1 VIQVRIFISVAD
13 ATSRLP
19 IGFHEGVAFATKVRY
34 KPSSTLIQFSLAQ
47 MSGTAMQIVRLQRS
61 GVKVEL
67 LGKPGMVT
75 KFRDGHCSMQDA
87 ILDDRVFS
95 NVLKGDV
102 ASEADL
108 AKIGCRGPELIE
120 LILKTGKYSLT
131 AAEKREFVERRRL
144 EVINYI
150 HNNFVDSTTRRPHPV
165 TRIEAALAE
174 IHGTIDPDQDA
185 EHNVS
190 SLVPKLQSI
199 IRLEQTSIDG
209 TVKVP
214 LARLGA
220 VIGICCNLGKVGKEE
235 YGPEHAFI
243 EVSVG
248 PGQYDDLVQQI
259 GRVSGGEAVFQIKGA
274 SLPQGDEEAE
284 KGKVAKRLGKGGRRR
299 GK

>member
-1 VIQVRIFISVAD
+1 
-13 ATSRLP
+13 
-19 IGFHEGVAFATKVRY
+19 
-34 KPSSTLIQFSLAQ
+34 
-47 MSGTAMQIVRLQRS
+47 MSGTSIQIVRLQRS

-75 KFRDGHCSMQDA
+75 KFREGQCSMQDA

-95 NVLKGDV
+95 NASKGEV
-102 ASEADL
+102 AGEADL
-108 AKIGCRGPELIE
+108 AKLSCRGGELIE
-120 LILKTGKYSLT
+120 LILRTGKYSLT

-150 HNNFVDSTTRRPHPV
+150 HENFVDSATHRPHPV

-174 IHGTIDPDQDA
+174 IRANIDPDQDA
-185 EHNVS
+185 EHNVNA
-190 SLVPKLQSI
+190 LVPKLVPI
-199 IRLEQTSIDG
+199 IRLQQTSIDG

-214 LARLGA
+214 LPKLGA
-220 VIGICCNLGKVGKEE
+220 VIGICCNLGRVGKEE

-243 EVSVG
+243 EVSIA
-248 PGQYDDLVQQI
+248 PGRYDDLVQQI

-274 SLPQGDEEAE
+274 ALPQGDEEVE
-284 KGKVAKRLGKGGRRR
+284 KGKVAKRPGKGGRRR